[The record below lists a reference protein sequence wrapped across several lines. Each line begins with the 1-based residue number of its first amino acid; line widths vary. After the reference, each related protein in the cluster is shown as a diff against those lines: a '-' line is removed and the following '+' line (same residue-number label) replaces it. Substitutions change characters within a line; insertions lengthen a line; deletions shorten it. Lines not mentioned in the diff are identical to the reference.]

1 MADVLVKREGMPAK
15 NKLLAAFSLMLV
27 SALLALIMVPDQ
39 VDPLRYLA
47 SIDARVIKVIENND
61 ERFVMYRARPGK
73 IFMVREAYKK
83 TGDTIR
89 VNEYQRTLTRRVEY
103 LVVR

>member
-1 MADVLVKREGMPAK
+1 MADIVVKREGMPAK
-15 NKLLAAFSLMLV
+15 NILLTAFSLLLV
-27 SALLALIMVPDQ
+27 SALLAFIVVPDQ
-39 VDPLRYLA
+39 VDPLEYLD
-47 SIDARVIKVIENND
+47 SIDARVIRVIENNGD
-61 ERFVMYRARPGK
+61 RFVMYRARPGK
-73 IFMVREAYKK
+73 IFLIQEAYKK